1 MKHKIQLLEKEKWQN
16 YEAVFSSYA
25 DYGYGIDIIHQQ
37 DTISVTI
44 KKVPLEERKFIKYTE
59 KFLASSSS
67 TVKAWGIVEN
77 DRLVAGIETMVDGG
91 KNPRLHVHLL
101 WVNEEYRRQG
111 IAAALM
117 EKAKIRAKEEGL
129 RAVHLHTWSCN
140 EHAIAFYLSEG
151 FRLFGFDSSRFS
163 NEDIEKYNV
172 PLLLEYRF

>member
-1 MKHKIQLLEKEKWQN
+1 
-16 YEAVFSSYA
+16 
-25 DYGYGIDIIHQQ
+25 
-37 DTISVTI
+37 
-44 KKVPLEERKFIKYTE
+44 
-59 KFLASSSS
+59 
-67 TVKAWGIVEN
+67 
-77 DRLVAGIETMVDGG
+77 
-91 KNPRLHVHLL
+91 
-101 WVNEEYRRQG
+101 
-111 IAAALM
+111 M